1 MPAYLAPG
9 VYLRPKR
16 TDAADVRLVR
26 TDVAAFLGFA
36 ERGPLRLDGVSTTT
50 LASDRRVEPLAV
62 RLTSWDE
69 FRATFGGLTRHGFLP
84 FAVRGFF
91 ENGGTTCYVVRV
103 AAVDHEDPLQ
113 RPRIARWVFPGAG
126 DPIASGHL
134 LRAASVGT
142 TTVATD
148 LVGRLISES
157 LKPRST
163 VLVELVAPD
172 GGGSEFHVHVGS
184 AAPDRLHLSHDL
196 GRRFDAGST
205 VRLHEAALEIAAVSA
220 GNWGNRIRLDL
231 APLDGTPLPDGRR
244 QSVTQFSL
252 RVTVESGPDASH
264 PREREFYRT
273 LSLTPSD
280 PFRSVAHGKA
290 EDHNPLYAP
299 DHVNARSRVI
309 RVVYPPARG
318 PAAQARRTPTP
329 IAFDPGRPRVYLA
342 GGQDGLAGL
351 SRGRAAGVPD
361 EWVDAL
367 AEVEPID
374 EVAILCA
381 PDLSY
386 EPPIP
391 LQRSPRPASP
401 PCAPPPRPAALPD
414 VVAADVTA
422 VPAPLLPAAVLR
434 FQSMML
440 DQCESRRDRVAILD
454 PSARARS
461 ALELLRWR
469 DELDRLPNTT
479 RRFAATYGPW
489 FEVPDP
495 TSVQTARRRVPPSGH
510 VAGVYAQIDNAF
522 GVQRPPANVALIGVI
537 DAPDVLSAID
547 QEALNPRG
555 INVLRAFPGRGLRVW
570 GARSLSDEPE
580 WRFIHVRRL
589 LSMIEE
595 SVEDSTQWTVFEPN
609 DDALRRTLVH
619 SLSVFLGDIWER
631 GGLKGRTQ
639 DEAFYVKCDET
650 NNPPAVTEAGQ
661 IVCAVGIA
669 IAAPMEFLVFEI
681 RQAPEGATIVE
692 A

>member
-16 TDAADVRLVR
+16 TDQADVRLVR
-26 TDVAAFLGFA
+26 TDVAAFLGFT

-50 LASDRRVEPLAV
+50 PKSDRRVEPMAV

-69 FRATFGGLTRHGFLP
+69 FRATFGGLTLHGFLP

-91 ENGGTTCYVVRV
+91 DNGGTTCYVVRV
-103 AAVDHEDPLQ
+103 AAVDQEDPLQ
-113 RPRIARWVFPGAG
+113 RPRIARWVFPGG
-126 DPIASGHL
+126 GNPIASGPL
-134 LRAASVGT
+134 LRAASVGA

-148 LVGRLISES
+148 LADRLISQS

-163 VLVELVAPD
+163 VLVEVVASD
-172 GGGSEFHVHVGS
+172 GSGSEFHVHVGS
-184 AAPDRLHLSHDL
+184 TAPDRLHLSHGL
-196 GRRFDAGST
+196 GRSFDAGST

-220 GNWGNRIRLDL
+220 GSWGNRIRLDL
-231 APLDGTPLPDGRR
+231 APLDGTPLPNGRE
-244 QSVTQFSL
+244 SVTQFSL
-252 RVTVESGPDASH
+252 RVTVESGADSSH
-264 PREREFYRT
+264 PREREFYRS
-273 LSLTPSD
+273 LSLTSSD
-280 PFRSVAHGKA
+280 PFRHLAEGKA

-299 DHVNARSRVI
+299 DHVNARSRLI
-309 RVVYPPARG
+309 RVVYPPARERV
-318 PAAQARRTPTP
+318 AQARTTPTP
-329 IAFDPGRPRVYLA
+329 IAFDPRRSRSYLA

-351 SRGRAAGVPD
+351 SRGRPAGVAD
-361 EWVDAL
+361 EWVGAL

-374 EVAILCA
+374 EVGILCA

-386 EPPIP
+386 EPPI
-391 LQRSPRPASP
+391 LLGRSPRPASP
-401 PCAPPPRPAALPD
+401 PCAPPRQAELPD

-422 VPAPLLPAAVLR
+422 VPAPLQPDAIMR

-454 PSARARS
+454 PSARARATS
-461 ALELLRWR
+461 ELLTWR
-469 DELDRLPNTT
+469 NELDSLPNTS

-495 TSVQTARRRVPPSGH
+495 TNVQTARRRVPPCGH

-639 DEAFYVKCDET
+639 EEAFYVKCDET

-661 IVCAVGIA
+661 IVCAVGVA

>member
-16 TDAADVRLVR
+16 TDEGDVRLVR

-36 ERGPLRLDGVSTTT
+36 ERGPLRLDGISATTPK
-50 LASDRRVEPLAV
+50 SDRHVEPLAV

-69 FRATFGGLTRHGFLP
+69 YRAIFGGLTRHGFLP

-103 AAVDHEDPLQ
+103 AAVDHEDPLH
-113 RPRIARWVFPGAG
+113 RPRIARWVFSGAR
-126 DPIASGHL
+126 DPIASGRL
-134 LRAASVGT
+134 LRSASVGASV
-142 TTVATD
+142 VATD
-148 LVGRLISES
+148 LAARLISQS
-157 LKPRST
+157 IKPSST
-163 VLVELVAPD
+163 LLVELVASD

-184 AAPDRLHLSHDL
+184 AAPDRLHLSHGL
-196 GRRFDAGST
+196 GRSFDAGST
-205 VRLHEAALEIAAVSA
+205 VQLHEAALEIAAVSA
-220 GNWGNRIRLDL
+220 GNWGNRIRLDV
-231 APLDGTPLPDGRR
+231 APLDGTSLSDGR

-252 RVTVESGPDASH
+252 RVTVEAGPDTSH
-264 PREREFYRT
+264 PREREFYRSV
-273 LSLTPSD
+273 SLTPSD

-299 DHVNARSRVI
+299 DHVNARSRLI
-309 RVVYPPARG
+309 RVVYPPARER
-318 PAAQARRTPTP
+318 AAQARRTPTP
-329 IAFDPGRPRVYLA
+329 IAFDPSRPRVYLE

-351 SRGRAAGVPD
+351 SRGPAAGVPD
-361 EWVDAL
+361 EWVGAL

-374 EVAILCA
+374 EVGILCA

-386 EPPIP
+386 ERPIL
-391 LQRSPRPASP
+391 LQRPPRPASP
-401 PCAPPPRPAALPD
+401 PCAPPRQAALPD

-440 DQCESRRDRVAILD
+440 DQCESRRDRVAVLD
-454 PSARARS
+454 PPARARS
-461 ALELLRWR
+461 TLELLTWR
-469 DELDRLPNTT
+469 NELDRLPNTS

-495 TSVQTARRRVPPSGH
+495 TEVRTARRRVPPSGH

-537 DAPDVLSAID
+537 DVPDGVSAID

-555 INVLRAFPGRGLRVW
+555 INVLRAFPGQGLRVW

-619 SLSVFLGDIWER
+619 SLTVFLGDIWER

-639 DEAFYVKCDET
+639 EEAFYVKCDET

-661 IVCAVGIA
+661 IVCAVGVA